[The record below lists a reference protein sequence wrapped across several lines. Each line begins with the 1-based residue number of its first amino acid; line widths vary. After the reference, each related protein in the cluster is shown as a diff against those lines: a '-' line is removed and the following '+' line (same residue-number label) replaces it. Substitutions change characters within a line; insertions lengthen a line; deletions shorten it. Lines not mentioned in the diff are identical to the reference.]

1 VSFFPR
7 NTAEKLIP
15 EMLMGVATALSFC
28 RGGELGQCLAHYIM
42 GSAFIAY
49 AAILV
54 IMLNFGGNWLERRG
68 CSQELLDSC
77 VIMIWVSPFFGIQE
91 RADRKGII
99 NTFTMHQGGP
109 WTNKDMQHTMLVCPP
124 P

>member
-1 VSFFPR
+1 
-7 NTAEKLIP
+7 
-15 EMLMGVATALSFC
+15 MGVATALSFC

-77 VIMIWVSPFFGIQE
+77 VIMVWVSHPLESETELMGRESSI
-91 RADRKGII
+91 RLRCIKVVRGRIRI
-99 NTFTMHQGGP
+99 CNIP
-109 WTNKDMQHTMLVCPP
+109 CL
-124 P
+124 

>member
-1 VSFFPR
+1 MEKTIRRYIVPIHSILGKVFPLIGWTRASPSVRGSFDFG
-7 NTAEKLIP
+7 LMS

-49 AAILV
+49 AVLLV

-68 CSQELLDSC
+68 CSQELLDST
-77 VIMIWVSPFFGIQE
+77 VIMIWVYLYFETRSS
-91 RADRKGII
+91 
-99 NTFTMHQGGP
+99 
-109 WTNKDMQHTMLVCPP
+109 
-124 P
+124 